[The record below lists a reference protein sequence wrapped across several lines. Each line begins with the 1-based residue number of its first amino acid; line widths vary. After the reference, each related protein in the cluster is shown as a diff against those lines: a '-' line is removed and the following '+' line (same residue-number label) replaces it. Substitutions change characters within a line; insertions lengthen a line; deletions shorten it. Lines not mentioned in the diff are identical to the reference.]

1 MTHSLGTREGS
12 VGRWVG
18 EVANLESHVG
28 TGRYFSEEILVHIN
42 AMYSSTNFNSI

>member
-1 MTHSLGTREGS
+1 MGGGS
-12 VGRWVG
+12 SKSRI
-18 EVANLESHVG
+18 HVG